1 MPFFKKKVGDINDEE
16 KDATNKEQP
25 EEQKKVSIIQLF
37 RYASKFD
44 LLLIVVGSVVAV
56 GTGLGFPF
64 MSVIFG
70 DITQS
75 FINAT
80 MVINDVHIDI
90 DNESVPF
97 SELYNLSRFQTDIVN
112 NCLDYVYLGIAMFI
126 AATVQVMCFLV
137 AGENMI
143 HRMRIA
149 FLRAILRQDIP
160 WYDKHNS
167 GTLTTK
173 LFDNLERV
181 KEGTGDK
188 CALLIQFVSQ
198 FFAGLAIAFSYDWRL
213 TLIMVSLS
221 PFIMLCGAFIAKLM
235 ANSATREA
243 EKYAIAGSVAEEVLT
258 SIRTVVS
265 FNGQE
270 KECSRYNKA
279 LQAGKIDGIMKSI
292 YVGVGLALTF
302 LIIFSSYT
310 LAFWVGT
317 DYVVWG
323 WIEPSTLLTVFFSVM
338 LGSMAMGQAG
348 PQFAVI
354 GTAQGAAAAIFDII
368 DREPEIDSYSED
380 GIRPER
386 VEGRIVVNDVRFQY
400 PTRPDIPILKGV
412 SFTVNP
418 GETVALVGSSGC
430 GKSTIVQLLL
440 RYYNPHSGSITID
453 GHEISLIN
461 IRHLRNLIGVV
472 SQEPILFNC
481 SIKQNIMYGNDD
493 ISEEDIV
500 RACRKANAETF
511 IKDLPEKYE
520 TLVGDRGTQLSG
532 GQKQRIAIA
541 RALVRDPKIL
551 LLDEATSALDAE
563 SESIVQEALEKASK
577 GRTTLIIAHRLSTIR
592 NADKIIAIKGGEV
605 QEVGKHE
612 ELMAQKGLYYELVN
626 AQVFADVE
634 KVNNQEKAVLER
646 QFSDMSARSRFSST
660 SSVKR
665 DGARFTGRLMSVD
678 ENDEDA
684 PKFGAPGEQP
694 DVKSET
700 KRLQKDLEKEGAKPA
715 NLFSILKYARPEWIF
730 IIIAVVAATIQ
741 GCVFP
746 AFSLFFTEILT
757 VFTTTDKE
765 EMSRKGH
772 FWALMFLVLGVV
784 QGVTMFSQAFF
795 FGMSAE
801 RLTMR
806 LRAMLFRNVMR
817 MDIAYFDQPNHSSG
831 KISTRLATDTPNV
844 KSAIDYRLGS
854 VFSAVVSVGCG
865 IGIAFYYGWQMALLV
880 VAIFPL
886 GGVGQALQMKYIEG
900 RAKADAKELEN
911 SGKTAMEA
919 IENIRTV
926 QALTL
931 EDRFHRAFCE
941 HLAYPHSTS
950 TRKSIVQGFTY
961 GFSNSIFY
969 FLYSAA
975 FRFGL
980 YLIIKR
986 ILIPMHVMKVL
997 FAISFTAGSM
1007 GFASAYF
1014 PEYIKA
1020 RFAAGI
1026 IFKMLGETP
1035 KIDGLSKNGKRP
1047 DINGRVHFNDLHFS
1061 YPERP
1066 GVRILKG
1073 LNLTVQPGQTLA
1085 LVGPSG
1091 CGKSTVISLLERFYD
1106 PLDGQVVVDSTNLC
1120 EINPG
1125 HIRSQMALVSQEP
1138 ILFDCSIREN
1148 IIYGLDAESI
1158 TDAQIEEVARLANIH
1173 KFISDLPDGMNTR
1186 VGEKGTQLS
1195 GGQKQRIA
1203 IARALIRKPK
1213 ILLLDEAT
1221 SALDTESEKVVQEAL
1236 DRASEG
1242 RTCIIIAHRLATVV
1256 NADCIAV
1263 VTDGVVIEKGTHSE
1277 LMNLQGA
1284 YYKLTQKQNMKKV

>member
-1 MPFFKKKVGDINDEE
+1 MKSLLVVSVPSTSTAPVAPVSADLAHLLAVNEAYLDIMETIIARVERAKEQNRTAPMLIDNANPFVPRAPRVEPVSMERIKEYLDEGGDLLPPFFGGTVVGDI
-16 KDATNKEQP
+16 DANGAMDIMLQCAVKRSAVMSTVCYCGHWNT
-25 EEQKKVSIIQLF
+25 VGF
-37 RYASKFD
+37 RYASKTD
-44 LLLIVVGSVVAV
+44 LLLIAIGSIVSI
-56 GTGLGFPF
+56 GTGLGFPL
-64 MSVIFG
+64 MAIFFG
-70 DITQS
+70 NISQS
-75 FINAT
+75 FIQAT
-80 MVINDVHIDI
+80 KLLQGQKLANYDWNDFH
-90 DNESVPF
+90 NEVMTNV
-97 SELYNLSRFQTDIVN
+97 LNYIW
-112 NCLDYVYLGIAMFI
+112 LGIAMFI
-126 AATVQVMCFLV
+126 AGTVQVMCFLV

-149 FLRAILRQDIP
+149 FLKSILRQDIP
-160 WYDKHNS
+160 WYDRNHS

-173 LFDNLERV
+173 LFDNLERI

-188 CALLIQFVSQ
+188 CALFIQFLSQ
-198 FFAGLAIAFSYDWRL
+198 FLAGLAIAFAYDWKL
-213 TLIMVSLS
+213 TLIMLAFSPLMMLS
-221 PFIMLCGAFIAKLM
+221 GAFIAKLM
-235 ANSATREA
+235 ANSATAEA
-243 EKYAIAGSVAEEVLT
+243 KKYAIAGAIAEEVLT
-258 SIRTVVS
+258 SIRTVVA
-265 FNGQE
+265 FNGQSN
-270 KECSRYNKA
+270 ECSRYDKA
-279 LQAGKIDGIMKSI
+279 LQAGKTDGIIKAI
-292 YVGVGLALTF
+292 FVGIGNGLTF

-317 DYVVWG
+317 DWVAWDM
-323 WIEPSTLLTVFFSVM
+323 ITADHLLTVFFSVM
-338 LGSMAMGQAG
+338 MGSMAMGQAG

-354 GTAQGAAAAIFDII
+354 GTAQGAAAAIFEII

-400 PTRPDIPILKGV
+400 PTRPNIPILKGV

-626 AQVFADVE
+626 AQVFADV
-634 KVNNQEKAVLER
+634 
-646 QFSDMSARSRFSST
+646 FSVSS
-660 SSVKR
+660 
-665 DGARFTGRLMSVD
+665 
-678 ENDEDA
+678 
-684 PKFGAPGEQP
+684 
-694 DVKSET
+694 KSEM
-700 KRLQKDLEKEGAKPA
+700 RNE
-715 NLFSILKYARPEWIF
+715 
-730 IIIAVVAATIQ
+730 
-741 GCVFP
+741 
-746 AFSLFFTEILT
+746 
-757 VFTTTDKE
+757 
-765 EMSRKGH
+765 GH
-772 FWALMFLVLGVV
+772 FWALMFLVLGGI
-784 QGVTMFSQAFF
+784 QAITMFGQAFF
-795 FGMSAE
+795 FGFSAE
-801 RLTMR
+801 RVTMR
-806 LRAMLFRNVMR
+806 LRSKLFRNIMR
-817 MDIAYFDQPNHSSG
+817 MDIAYFDQPKHSSG
-831 KISTRLATDTPNV
+831 KIATRLATDTPNV
-844 KSAIDYRLGS
+844 KSAIDYRLGA
-854 VFSAVVSVGCG
+854 VFSSLVSVSCGVG
-865 IGIAFYYGWQMALLV
+865 IGFYFGWQMALLS

-886 GGVGQALQMKYIEG
+886 LGVAQAMQVKYIEG
-900 RAKADAKELEN
+900 RTVADEKELEN
-911 SGKTAMEA
+911 SGKVAMEA
-919 IENIRTV
+919 IENVRTV

-931 EDRFHRAFCE
+931 EDKFQRTFCH
-941 HLAYPHSTS
+941 HLERPHSTS
-950 TRKSIVQGFTY
+950 TRKAITQGLMY
-961 GFSNSIFY
+961 GFSNCIFY
-969 FLYSAA
+969 FLYAA
-975 FRFGL
+975 SFRFGL
-980 YLIIKR
+980 WLIVSGYLA
-986 ILIPMHVMKVL
+986 PMNVLKVL
-997 FAISFTAGSM
+997 FAISFTAGTL
-1007 GFASAYF
+1007 GFASSYF

-1158 TDAQIEEVARLANIH
+1158 TDAQIEEVARLANIY

-1284 YYKLTQKQNMKKV
+1284 YHKLTQKQNMKKV

>member
-1 MPFFKKKVGDINDEE
+1 MPSLREIEDSLQRRPLIKRLFKRDDDGKE
-16 KDATNKEQP
+16 KP
-25 EEQKKVSIIQLF
+25 EPPKSVSIIQLF
-37 RYASKFD
+37 RYASTFD
-44 LLLIVVGSVVAV
+44 IFLILLGSTVAI

-70 DITQS
+70 DISQS
-75 FINAT
+75 FLYIT
-80 MVINDVHIDI
+80 MKL
-90 DNESVPF
+90 DNSSSTTYTMEDF
-97 SELYNLSRFQTDIVN
+97 SSEVTT
-112 NCLDYVYLGIAMFI
+112 NCLKYVYLGIAIFI
-126 AATVQVMCFLV
+126 AATTQVMCFLV

-149 FLRAILRQDIP
+149 FLRAVLRQDIP
-160 WYDKHNS
+160 WYDKNNS

-173 LFDNLERV
+173 LFDNLERI

-198 FFAGLAIAFSYDWRL
+198 FFAGLGIAFYYNWFL
-213 TLIMVSLS
+213 TLIMLSLS
-221 PFIMLCGAFIAKLM
+221 PFMMICGAFIAKLM
-235 ANSATREA
+235 ASSATREA
-243 EKYAIAGSVAEEVLT
+243 EKYAVAGAVAEEVLT
-258 SIRTVVS
+258 SVRTVVS

-270 KECSRYNKA
+270 SECDRYDKA
-279 LQAGKIDGIMKSI
+279 LQAGKVDGIMKSAYI
-292 YVGVGLALTF
+292 GIGLGLTF

-310 LAFWVGT
+310 LAFWIGT

-323 WIEPSTLLTVFFSVM
+323 YSIHPQFILPGTLLTVFFSVM

-348 PQFAVI
+348 PQFAVV

-368 DREPEIDSYSED
+368 DREPEIDSYSQE
-380 GIRPER
+380 GIRPEKID
-386 VEGRIVVNDVRFQY
+386 GRIAVQDIHFNY
-400 PTRPDIPILKGV
+400 PTRSDIPILKGI
-412 SFTVNP
+412 SFDVRP
-418 GETVALVGSSGC
+418 GETIALVGSSGC

-440 RYYNPHSGSITID
+440 RYYNPASGSITID
-453 GHEISLIN
+453 GHEISSFN

-481 SIKQNIMYGNDD
+481 SIKQNIKYGNED
-493 ISEEDIV
+493 ISDEDIV
-500 RACRKANAETF
+500 IACRKANAEIF

-520 TLVGDRGTQLSG
+520 TMVGDRGTQLSG

-592 NADKIIAIKGGEV
+592 NAHKIIAIKAGEV
-605 QEVGKHE
+605 QEVGKHDD
-612 ELMAQKGLYYELVN
+612 LMARKGLYYELVN
-626 AQVFADVE
+626 AQVFADIE
-634 KVNNQEKAVLER
+634 KQNKSEETLLER
-646 QFSDMSARSRFSST
+646 QLSDMSARSRLSSVSST
-660 SSVKR
+660 KK
-665 DGARFTGRLMSVD
+665 GALALNGRLMSVTED
-678 ENDEDA
+678 ENEDVKMQ
-684 PKFGAPGEQP
+684 PNEQL

-700 KRLQKDLEKEGAKPA
+700 QRLQKDLEKEGAKPA
-715 NLFSILKYARPEWIF
+715 NLLKILKYARPEWTF
-730 IIIAVVAATIQ
+730 IALAVLASVIQ

-746 AFSLFFTEILT
+746 AFSLFFTEILQ
-757 VFTTTDKE
+757 VFTNGDDHEKAK
-765 EMSRKGH
+765 KGH
-772 FWALMFLVLGVV
+772 FWALMFLMLGGV
-784 QGVTMFSQAFF
+784 QAVTMFSQAFL

-806 LRAMLFRNVMR
+806 LRSKLFRNIMR
-817 MDIAYFDQPNHSSG
+817 MDIAYFDMPNHSSG
-831 KISTRLATDTPNV
+831 KIATRLATDTPNV

-854 VFSAVVSVGCG
+854 VFSSVVSVGCG

-880 VAIFPL
+880 IAIFPL
-886 GGVGQALQMKYIEG
+886 GGVGHALQMKYIEG
-900 RAKADAKELEN
+900 RSKADAKELEN

-931 EDRFHRAFCE
+931 EDRFHRTFSE
-941 HLAYPHSTS
+941 YLAYPHSTN
-950 TRKSIVQGFTY
+950 TRKSIVQGITY
-961 GFSNSIFY
+961 GFSSSIFY
-969 FLYSAA
+969 FLYAAA

-980 YLIIKR
+980 FLIVERYLT
-986 ILIPMHVMKVL
+986 PFHVLKVL
-997 FAISFTAGSM
+997 FAISFTSGSL

-1020 RFAAGI
+1020 KFAAGI
-1026 IFKMLGETP
+1026 IFKMLREKP
-1035 KIDGLSKNGKRP
+1035 KIDGLSKNGKKP
-1047 DINGRVHFNDLHFS
+1047 QISGRVHFKDLHFA

-1066 GVRILKG
+1066 GVQILKG
-1073 LNLTVQPGQTLA
+1073 LDLTVEPGQTLA

-1106 PLDGQVVVDSTNLC
+1106 PMDGQVMVDSTNLC

-1138 ILFDCSIREN
+1138 IREN
-1148 IIYGLDAESI
+1148 IIYGLDAS
-1158 TDAQIEEVARLANIH
+1158 QISDSQIDEVVRLANIH
-1173 KFISDLPDGMNTR
+1173 KFISELPDGLNTR

-1221 SALDTESEKVVQEAL
+1221 SALDTESEKIVQEAL

-1263 VTDGVVIEKGTHSE
+1263 VTNGVVIEKGTHSE
-1277 LMNLQGA
+1277 LMELQGA
-1284 YYKLTQKQNMKKV
+1284 YYKLNQKQNMKKE

>member
-1 MPFFKKKVGDINDEE
+1 MGLIGKKTEE
-16 KDATNKEQP
+16 GNEKATKET
-25 EEQKKVSIIQLF
+25 EKKVSILQLF
-37 RYASKFD
+37 RYASKTD
-44 LLLIVVGSVVAV
+44 LLLIAIGSIVSI
-56 GTGLGFPF
+56 GTGLGFPL
-64 MSVIFG
+64 MAIFFG
-70 DITQS
+70 NISQS
-75 FINAT
+75 FIQAT
-80 MVINDVHIDI
+80 KLLQGQKLANYDWNDFH
-90 DNESVPF
+90 NEVMTNV
-97 SELYNLSRFQTDIVN
+97 LNYIW
-112 NCLDYVYLGIAMFI
+112 LGIAMFI
-126 AATVQVMCFLV
+126 AGTVQVMCFLV

-149 FLRAILRQDIP
+149 FLKSILRQDIP
-160 WYDKHNS
+160 WYDRNHS

-173 LFDNLERV
+173 LFDNLERI

-188 CALLIQFVSQ
+188 CALFIQFLSQ
-198 FFAGLAIAFSYDWRL
+198 FLAGLAIAFAYDWKL
-213 TLIMVSLS
+213 TLIMLAFSPLMMLS
-221 PFIMLCGAFIAKLM
+221 GAFIAKLM
-235 ANSATREA
+235 ANSATAEA
-243 EKYAIAGSVAEEVLT
+243 KKYAIAGAIAEEVLT
-258 SIRTVVS
+258 SIRTVVA
-265 FNGQE
+265 FNGQSN
-270 KECSRYNKA
+270 ECSRYDKA
-279 LQAGKIDGIMKSI
+279 LQAGKTDGIIKAI
-292 YVGVGLALTF
+292 FVGIGNGLTF

-317 DYVVWG
+317 DWVAWDM
-323 WIEPSTLLTVFFSVM
+323 ITADHLLTVFFSVM
-338 LGSMAMGQAG
+338 MGSMAMGQAG

-354 GTAQGAAAAIFDII
+354 GTAQGAAAAIFEII

-400 PTRPDIPILKGV
+400 PTRPNIPILKGV

-634 KVNNQEKAVLER
+634 KDTKSRSAVDRQNSTVSDGSRSSIVCSMSEKAEPQKRLK
-646 QFSDMSARSRFSST
+646 
-660 SSVKR
+660 SVKKE
-665 DGARFTGRLMSVD
+665 GTAN
-678 ENDEDA
+678 NDTTPEDS
-684 PKFGAPGEQP
+684 
-694 DVKSET
+694 KSEL
-700 KRLQKDLEKEGAKPA
+700 KRLQNDLEEEGAEPA
-715 NLFSILKYARPEWIF
+715 NLFSILKYARPEWIYIVLGIF
-730 IIIAVVAATIQ
+730 ASLIQ

-746 AFSLFFTEILT
+746 AYSLLFTQIIT
-757 VFTTTDKE
+757 VFSVSSKS
-765 EMSRKGH
+765 EMRNEGH
-772 FWALMFLVLGVV
+772 FWALMFLVLGGI
-784 QGVTMFSQAFF
+784 QAITMFGQAFF
-795 FGMSAE
+795 FGFSAE
-801 RLTMR
+801 RVTMR
-806 LRAMLFRNVMR
+806 LRSKLFRNIMR
-817 MDIAYFDQPNHSSG
+817 MDIAYFDQPKHSSG
-831 KISTRLATDTPNV
+831 KIATRLATDTPNV
-844 KSAIDYRLGS
+844 KSAIDYRLGA
-854 VFSAVVSVGCG
+854 VFSSLVSVSCGVG
-865 IGIAFYYGWQMALLV
+865 IGFYFGWQMALLS

-886 GGVGQALQMKYIEG
+886 LGVAQAMQVKYIEG
-900 RAKADAKELEN
+900 RTVADEKELEN
-911 SGKTAMEA
+911 SGKVAMEA
-919 IENIRTV
+919 IENVRTV

-931 EDRFHRAFCE
+931 EDKFQRTFCH
-941 HLAYPHSTS
+941 HLERPHSTS
-950 TRKSIVQGFTY
+950 TRKAITQGLMY
-961 GFSNSIFY
+961 GFSNCIFY
-969 FLYSAA
+969 FLYAA
-975 FRFGL
+975 SFRFGL
-980 YLIIKR
+980 WLIVSGYLA
-986 ILIPMHVMKVL
+986 PMNVLKVL
-997 FAISFTAGSM
+997 FAISFTAGTL
-1007 GFASAYF
+1007 GFASSYF

-1158 TDAQIEEVARLANIH
+1158 TDAQIEEVARLANIY

-1284 YYKLTQKQNMKKV
+1284 YHKLTQKQNMKKV